1 MNTDAYRQHLHS
13 QPIMKQIIDLI
24 PYEDKPVFSKL
35 LKTKGCD
42 NDSNTPDVGQKE
54 VVKPKPRAATVA
66 LVAQEDN
73 DTPPQQAAH
82 AVQRDKLKPGRNTE

>member
-1 MNTDAYRQHLHS
+1 MDDEADTHN
-13 QPIMKQIIDLI
+13 
-24 PYEDKPVFSKL
+24 
-35 LKTKGCD
+35 
-42 NDSNTPDVGQKE
+42 SNTPDVGQKE

-82 AVQRDKLKPGRNTE
+82 AVQRDKPKAARYTQ